1 VIGLD
6 FSSQGKEKSMRN
18 NQSSLTAA
26 GIAIARGVES
36 EKPEGERICY
46 DPYARRFV
54 PGWLYSTLAFFIRSG
69 YAARRGPG
77 VGEFLLARERYI
89 DDILQ
94 DFLDNGLQQL
104 VILGAGYDS
113 RAYRFDI
120 LKDRVKVF
128 EVDHPAT
135 QTEKLVKVRA
145 VFGTIPEHVTFVP
158 MNFNMQ
164 ILEKRLPESGYDPNL
179 RTLFIWQGVTEYLTT
194 EAVDDTLRFVVQHS
208 TPGSA
213 IVFDYVYRQV
223 LIGVQKHNEISS
235 MRRYRFMTGEDLTFG
250 IEEGAVEAFL
260 KKRGFSHVR
269 DMDAN
274 GLKEKYF
281 TGSNTE
287 RKIASGYGIVV
298 AVI

>member
-1 VIGLD
+1 
-6 FSSQGKEKSMRN
+6 MRK

-54 PGWLYSTLAFFIRSG
+54 PGWLYSTMAFFIRSG

-77 VGEFLLARERYI
+77 VGEFLIARERYI
-89 DDILQ
+89 DDVLQ
-94 DFLDNGLQQL
+94 GFLDNGLQQL

-113 RAYRFDI
+113 RAYRFDRLI
-120 LKDRVKVF
+120 GQVKVF

-135 QTEKLVKVRA
+135 QTDKLAKVRA
-145 VFGTIPEHVTFVP
+145 VFGTIPEHVTYVP
-158 MNFNMQ
+158 VDFDTQ
-164 ILEKRLPESGYDPNL
+164 TQEERLPESGYDPNL
-179 RTLFIWQGVTEYLTT
+179 KTLFIWQGVTMYLTAR
-194 EAVDDTLRFVVQHS
+194 AVDDTLRFSVQRS

-213 IVFDYVYRQV
+213 IVFDYIYRLV
-223 LIGVQKHNEISS
+223 LDEVQKHGEISN
-235 MRRYRFMTGEDLTFG
+235 MRRYRSMTGEGLTFG

-260 KKRGFSHVR
+260 KKRGFHQVR

-274 GLKEKYF
+274 GLKQAYF
-281 TGSNTE
+281 TGRNAG